1 MTITLTSQ
9 VEFENHKLNKSE
21 EKNTPAEDPRY
32 FDLPMVFEIDS
43 DEPTLEIVQ
52 VSPNRL
58 LSPGDSVEIQMKVKN
73 LGNSPLTILLEAES
87 DSSSWSV
94 EIDGPSG
101 SVLVVLEAF
110 DEVTFVLGVTV
121 PESSNN
127 GDSSRIM
134 VSATPFDTDQ
144 SWPDDSTAKQTVV
157 MTVGIDS
164 LIERLV
170 NEFTHPRLSTYVV
183 GIIGIMLLIAGTQ
196 SALNRR
202 RWKSHMA
209 YLNAISDESEDDSE
223 EVDDIPAPVVSLEEE
238 EEDEEDVY
246 DLSLIHISEP
256 TRPY

>member
-1 MTITLTSQ
+1 MGILYTRV
-9 VEFENHKLNKSE
+9 VED
-21 EKNTPAEDPRY
+21 TPDEDPRY
-32 FDLPMVFEIDS
+32 FDLPMIFEIDS

-58 LSPGDSVEIQMKVKN
+58 LSPGDTVEIQMKVKN

-87 DSSSWSV
+87 GSSSWSV

-110 DEVTFVLGVTV
+110 DEVTFILEVAV

-127 GDSSRIM
+127 GDSSNIM

-144 SWPDDSTAKQTVV
+144 SWPDDSIAKATVV

-183 GIIGIMLLIAGTQ
+183 GIIAIMLLIAGTQ

-202 RWKSHMA
+202 RWKSHW
-209 YLNAISDESEDDSE
+209 
-223 EVDDIPAPVVSLEEE
+223 
-238 EEDEEDVY
+238 
-246 DLSLIHISEP
+246 LIWMLFP
-256 TRPY
+256 MTQMMT